1 MAGRRT
7 READPQNRDIGTR
20 LRGWIRILRE
30 SSSRPKFR
38 LFVFGCVG
46 GLWLGLIVFRLW
58 DLQIRQAPRLVE
70 QAKGQHEDL
79 IEIRARR
86 GRIYD
91 RFGVELARSTPVHS
105 IGVFPSKIGDPA
117 LAAELLSGVLRE
129 DVATLHDKLTEE
141 RFQWIRR
148 LAEPGEAERVREL
161 PLAGLHFEKES
172 KRYYPKGR
180 VASHILGAVGID
192 HTGLAGL
199 EQTFEGK
206 LKGVPGQRQV
216 QVDALRK
223 GYASR
228 VIEEPV
234 PGYDLELTID
244 QRIQIT
250 VEREL
255 ARAIHGTKAEAG
267 TIVVMDPSNGDLLGL
282 ANWPT
287 FDPND
292 RSPSKEDLER
302 RKNYALSHMIE
313 PGSTFKV
320 VTMAA
325 SLEEKLTTPEEVI
338 DCEHGRIYLGSRRI
352 RDHRPFGMLTVA
364 DVLARSSNVGTI
376 KLGLRLTPKRLY
388 EYARRFGIRQAT
400 GLPLPGEVEGLLR
413 NWENWHPHA
422 IGSVS
427 IGQEVGVSA
436 VQMARAISVIANGG
450 LLVKPRVVQALV
462 RPDGVREERE
472 SEVPERVL
480 SAETSATMRALME
493 RVARGGTAMRAQTP
507 GYRVAGKTGTAQKID
522 PETRRYSTEDYV
534 ASFVGFAPVNSPSI
548 LVVVVLDSPVGKYYG
563 GQVAAPVF
571 PRVATEV
578 LRFRD
583 VPPELP
589 LDNAPQPIIPD
600 ELLADFADE
609 DDDGEWSESMRAL
622 FASGSEEQSAVTLE
636 APVRTASAAS
646 VFGALAARTEEPE
659 SVAPPMPAAEEGSA
673 EQDLIPQEAEPD
685 SDKPAHLR
693 LVAGRLPDFRG
704 QTVAAVI
711 AKSNALGLAVQLR
724 GNGKAWRQWPAPNT
738 PIQRGDMVAVDF
750 RVGAKQ

>member
-7 READPQNRDIGTR
+7 IQKDTQNRDIRTR
-20 LRGWIRILRE
+20 LRSWAHILVE
-30 SSSRPKFR
+30 SGSRPKFR
-38 LFVFGCVG
+38 LFVFACVA
-46 GLWLGLIVFRLW
+46 GLWLGLIVVRLW

-79 IEIRARR
+79 IEIGARR

-91 RFGVELARSTPVHS
+91 RFGEELARSTPVDS
-105 IGVFPSKIGDPA
+105 IGVFPRKIGDPD
-117 LAAELLSGVLRE
+117 LAAELLAEVLGE
-129 DVATLHDKLTEE
+129 DVATLRAKLT
-141 RFQWIRR
+141 RKGFQWVRR
-148 LAEPGEAERVREL
+148 LAEPGEAERLREL
-161 PLAGLHFEKES
+161 KITGLHFEKES
-172 KRYYPKGR
+172 KRYYPKGS
-180 VASHILGAVGID
+180 VAAHILGAVGID

-199 EQTFEGK
+199 EQTFESK
-206 LKGVPGQRQV
+206 LQGVPGQREI

-223 GYASR
+223 GYESR
-228 VIEEPV
+228 VIQEPV

-255 ARAIHGTKAEAG
+255 ARAVHETKAEAG

-292 RSPSKEDLER
+292 RSPTVEDLKR

-320 VTMAA
+320 VTVSA
-325 SLEEKLTTPEEVI
+325 SLEEGLTTPEEII

-352 RDHRPFGMLTVA
+352 RDHKPFGLLTVA

-376 KLGLRLTPKRLY
+376 KLGLRLTPERLY
-388 EYARRFGIRQAT
+388 NYARRFGIGQAT
-400 GLPLPGEVEGLLR
+400 GLPLPGEVEGMLR
-413 NWENWHPHA
+413 KWEDWHPHA

-436 VQMARAISVIANGG
+436 VQMARAISVVANGG
-450 LLVKPRVVQALV
+450 LLVKPRVVKAV
-462 RPDGVREERE
+462 VSPDGVREERE
-472 SEVPERVL
+472 PVAPERVL
-480 SAETSATMRALME
+480 GAETAATMRALME
-493 RVARGGTAMRAQTP
+493 RVARGGTAVRAQTP

-548 LVVVVLDSPVGKYYG
+548 LVVVVLDSPVGPYYG
-563 GQVAAPVF
+563 GLVAAPVF
-571 PRVATEV
+571 PRIATEV

-589 LDNAPQPIIPD
+589 LENAPKPIMPD
-600 ELLADFADE
+600 ELLADFAS
-609 DDDGEWSESMRAL
+609 DDDDEGWPEAMQVR
-622 FASGSEEQSAVTLE
+622 FASDNGDANAVALAASA
-636 APVRTASAAS
+636 RTASVS
-646 VFGALAARTEEPE
+646 PLLGARSPRTDEPVNSPLPEPVDWPDAAARVPSEHT
-659 SVAPPMPAAEEGSA
+659 
-673 EQDLIPQEAEPD
+673 D
-685 SDKPAHLR
+685 SDSTKPARLR
-693 LVAGRLPDFRG
+693 VVAGRLPDFRD
-704 QTVAAVI
+704 QTVASVI
-711 AKSNALGLAVQLR
+711 SRSNALGLAVQLR

-738 PIQRGDMVAVDF
+738 PIQRGDTVAVDF

>member
-7 READPQNRDIGTR
+7 IQKDPRNRDIRTR
-20 LRGWIRILRE
+20 LRSWAHLLRE
-30 SSSRPKFR
+30 SGSRPKFR
-38 LFVFGCVG
+38 LFVFACAA
-46 GLWLGLIVFRLW
+46 GLWLGLIVVRLW
-58 DLQIRQAPRLVE
+58 DLQIRQAPRLAE
-70 QAKGQHEDL
+70 QAKVQHEDL
-79 IEIRARR
+79 IEIGARR

-91 RFGVELARSTPVHS
+91 RFGEELARSTPVDS
-105 IGVFPSKIGDPA
+105 IGVFPTKIGDPDM
-117 LAAELLSGVLRE
+117 AAELLSEVLRE
-129 DVATLHDKLTEE
+129 DVSTLREKLTRK
-141 RFQWIRR
+141 RFQWVRR
-148 LAEPGEAERVREL
+148 LAEPGESERLREL

-172 KRYYPKGR
+172 KRYYPKGS
-180 VASHILGAVGID
+180 VAAHILGAVGID

-199 EQTFEGK
+199 EQTFEDK
-206 LKGVPGQRQV
+206 LKGVPGQREV
-216 QVDALRK
+216 QVDALRQ

-255 ARAIHGTKAEAG
+255 ARAIYETKAEAG
-267 TIVVMDPSNGDLLGL
+267 TVVVMDPLNGDILGL

-292 RSPSKEDLER
+292 RTPTVDDLKR

-320 VTMAA
+320 VTVAA
-325 SLEEKLTTPEEVI
+325 SLEEKLTTPDEII

-352 RDHRPFGMLTVA
+352 RDHRPFGLLTVA
-364 DVLARSSNVGTI
+364 DVLASSSNVGTI
-376 KLGLRLTPKRLY
+376 KLGLRLTPERLY
-388 EYARRFGIRQAT
+388 GYARRFGIGQAT
-400 GLPLPGEVEGLLR
+400 GLPLPGEAEGLLR
-413 NWENWHPHA
+413 KWEDWHPHA

-436 VQMARAISVIANGG
+436 VQMARAVSVIANGG

-462 RPDGVREERE
+462 GPDGVREERE
-472 SEVPERVL
+472 SAAPERVL
-480 SAETSATMRALME
+480 GAETAATMRALME
-493 RVARGGTAMRAQTP
+493 RVARGGTARLAQTP

-571 PRVATEV
+571 PRIATEV

-589 LDNAPQPIIPD
+589 LDNAPRPIIPD
-600 ELLADFADE
+600 ELLADFASDDYDE
-609 DDDGEWSESMRAL
+609 GWPESMLVR
-622 FASGSEEQSAVTLE
+622 FARNSEEENPVTPAPSA
-636 APVRTASAAS
+636 RTASMSPLIGARPPSPDEPTSPQLSEPVDWPDAAGR
-646 VFGALAARTEEPE
+646 VPREGAW
-659 SVAPPMPAAEEGSA
+659 S
-673 EQDLIPQEAEPD
+673 D
-685 SDKPAHLR
+685 SNKPAHLR
-693 LVAGRLPDFRG
+693 FVAASLPDFRG
-704 QTVAAVI
+704 QTVASVI
-711 AKSNALGLAVQLR
+711 SRSNALGLALQLR

-738 PIQRGDMVAVDF
+738 PIQRGNTVAVDF
-750 RVGAKQ
+750 RVGARQ